1 MISSVSKMAQ
11 IIDLFSAGESSLSN
25 KQIAEKLNIP
35 ISSVHHF
42 LKTMCKENI
51 LMQDR
56 DRKYRLGW
64 RILEWSNKV
73 MYHQDINT
81 EVAPIVAKLVNR
93 FKGSVHVGMF
103 DQGEVRFIFKAIS
116 PHSDVIP
123 TYIGMTRFPAH
134 ATSIGK
140 VLLAYNPS
148 FLPAVAQKGMPSY
161 TENTITDM
169 DVLKKELLIIR
180 QQGYAIS
187 NCENETDTFGIA
199 APIKSYNG
207 QVVAAL
213 NFVSDVNYFKGSNYQ
228 SILNEVIRSAQNVSR
243 EIGYITI
250 NY

>member
-1 MISSVSKMAQ
+1 MIASVSKMAN
-11 IIDLFSAGESSLSN
+11 IIDLFSEGESCLSN
-25 KQIAEKLNIP
+25 KQIADKLDIP

-51 LMQDR
+51 LMQDKN
-56 DRKYRLGW
+56 RKYRLGW

-73 MYHQDINT
+73 MYHQDMNVK
-81 EVAPIVAKLVNR
+81 VAPIAANLLNR
-93 FKGSVHVGMF
+93 FKGSMHVGMF
-103 DQGEVRFIFKAIS
+103 SNGEVRFIFKAIS

-148 FLPAVAQKGMPSY
+148 FIAAVEQKGMASF
-161 TENTITDM
+161 TQNTITDM
-169 DVLKKELLIIR
+169 NDLKKELLIIR

-187 NCENETDTFGIA
+187 NGENETGTFGIA

-207 QVVAAL
+207 QVIAAL
-213 NFVSDVNYFKGSNYQ
+213 NFVCDVNYIQGSNYQ
-228 SILNEVIRSAQNVSR
+228 QILNEVIRSAQTVSR
-243 EIGYITI
+243 EIGYITF
-250 NY
+250 